1 MKGEPYKRKPG
12 DFEIRVLKSGR
23 VVMIAP
29 DETMLEVAQ
38 AVDPGNANLSPK
50 TEKEKD
56 DRAEKSRCTDE
67 K

>member
-1 MKGEPYKRKPG
+1 MKREPYKRRPG

-29 DETMLEVAQ
+29 DEALLEAAR
-38 AVDPGNANLSPK
+38 AVDPDNSYLMPK
-50 TEKEKD
+50 TERQKD
-56 DRAEKSRCTDE
+56 GRDKSTNA

>member
-38 AVDPGNANLSPK
+38 AVDPGNENLSPK

-56 DRAEKSRCTDE
+56 DRAEKSSSTGDE
-67 K
+67 